1 MMKMDQMYGFSVNLM
16 IGDNSH
22 TPNFILKDEKQKG
35 EKMIEPD
42 VLSLLISGHYSDW
55 FFNVFMTNIAL
66 AMKNN
71 LALLLFFSYYFVKFS
86 RLTKNQWDDKLADWF
101 RNKLIRK
108 KENGGVIPIKPKQE
122 GESK

>member
-55 FFNVFMTNIAL
+55 FFNVFMTSKPLERSSTQI
-66 AMKNN
+66 N
-71 LALLLFFSYYFVKFS
+71 LSCGSGAPMIYP
-86 RLTKNQWDDKLADWF
+86 RL
-101 RNKLIRK
+101 
-108 KENGGVIPIKPKQE
+108 
-122 GESK
+122 